1 MEIQTSKK
9 RVWGISMAATA
20 EKEASQLAEA
30 LNDLFTNVS
39 TMVKGEI
46 QVANV
51 SDYHFMF
58 RK

>member
-1 MEIQTSKK
+1 
-9 RVWGISMAATA
+9 MAATA